1 MQILLPRPERNGWL
15 NGAVRSHF
23 VSRKP
28 SQAEKYLHVSCLS
41 AKMRDAQYSSK
52 WQHSSHPDLQGAA
65 RIIRILPAICRT
77 IPSSPDLHLIVK
89 RAAEIQGLTMTDFVI
104 HALQIAASQTIERAD
119 RVRLSVLDQ
128 EAFANALIAPAK
140 PNAALK
146 RAFAKANKLLAA

>member
-146 RAFAKANKLLAA
+146 RAFAKANKLLTA